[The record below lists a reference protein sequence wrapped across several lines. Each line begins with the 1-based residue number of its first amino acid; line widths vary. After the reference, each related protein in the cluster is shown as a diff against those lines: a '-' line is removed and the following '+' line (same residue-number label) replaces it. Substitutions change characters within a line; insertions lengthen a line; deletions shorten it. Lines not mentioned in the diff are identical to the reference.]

1 MDSTSRIP
9 LDLRE
14 RLNAI
19 TAWAFPGRGRF
30 KALANASGISF
41 DSWKGTWHNKQRPTT
56 EMVQFVARAW
66 PQFAFWLATGITDL
80 AHGHQAPEGSENF
93 LETMYRP
100 RAGAE
105 PYFRH
110 MVDMLERR
118 ERGEPELPTDLV
130 ELRAL
135 AVARENDELSARA
148 ADSMSDGA
156 TLALTVQ
163 ELDADTQPN
172 VETRTGRLLAELQ
185 AAGTSSPKATSPGSA
200 RPWTGCAPSCPTAS
214 PGTSGPTSSSST
226 TKGRS
231 TRSMRWC
238 SRRPACSW
246 SRSRARPGV
255 VTGDAHT
262 WTWTTDG
269 RDRSPRQPAA
279 AGRPQVQAPGQPG
292 EAPAVRWSR
301 PRCACP
307 SSSR

>member
-185 AAGTSSPKATSPGSA
+185 EQRQLDDERMATLLRVDVETYRAAK
-200 RPWTGCAPSCPTAS
+200 
-214 PGTSGPTSSSST
+214 
-226 TKGRS
+226 
-231 TRSMRWC
+231 
-238 SRRPACSW
+238 
-246 SRSRARPGV
+246 
-255 VTGDAHT
+255 
-262 WTWTTDG
+262 TDKDQVH
-269 RDRSPRQPAA
+269 RLS
-279 AGRPQVQAPGQPG
+279 AGRIFDAW
-292 EAPAVRWSR
+292 AYDAVRDALLKVAPDRFADAIRQRDIERGRRLIDGQVAKRDERS
-301 PRCACP
+301 
-307 SSSR
+307 